1 MISGIDLSD
10 KNGAVDW
17 SQFGNNDVNFVYIKT
32 SEAIDSIDSMY
43 ETNIQ
48 KAGES
53 GILAG
58 AYHWL
63 HPDLHVGRQAELFL
77 NTVGN
82 FKGMLPPVVCLETY
96 HTNLTAMDKS
106 VRTFIEL
113 LRDGLGVN
121 PVIYTSET
129 YWNTYLSNSD
139 WGCEYPLWLDKPGNS
154 WPKQI
159 WPWAGWTFWQYS
171 YQARLPGIA
180 TNLGLNWFNG
190 SITELKKMVIK

>member
-43 ETNIQ
+43 ETNVQ

>member
-17 SQFGNNDVNFVYIKT
+17 SQFGNNDVNFVYIKA

-48 KAGES
+48 KAGEF

-96 HTNLTAMDKS
+96 HTNLPAMDKS

-129 YWNTYLSNSD
+129 YWKTYLSDSD

-159 WPWAGWTFWQYS
+159 WPWAGWTFWQFS

>member
-17 SQFGNNDVNFVYIKT
+17 SQFGNNDVNFVYIKA

-159 WPWAGWTFWQYS
+159 WPWAGWTLWQYS

>member
-129 YWNTYLSNSD
+129 YWNTYLSNSN

-159 WPWAGWTFWQYS
+159 WPWAGWTLWQYS